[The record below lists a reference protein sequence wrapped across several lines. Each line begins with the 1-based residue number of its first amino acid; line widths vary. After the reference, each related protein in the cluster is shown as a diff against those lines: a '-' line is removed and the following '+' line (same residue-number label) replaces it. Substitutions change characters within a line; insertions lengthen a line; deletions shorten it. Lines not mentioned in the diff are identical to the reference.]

1 MHTRSVAIFAQAIS
15 TGTISLELREAGNLG
30 SFMTFVEL
38 DQVSFPTLHQLLDS
52 DVLPEVPGGPSC
64 RSVILHVSRSK
75 LEKCLA
81 TTTWASGLEAERALA
96 VILQDAGLSVSLQ
109 TEGSRSKHRV
119 AVVVTSERSASE
131 DWDDSREGWMNSTQK
146 IAQSQLNKNF
156 SRNNVGKVN
165 SKPLP
170 Q

>member
-1 MHTRSVAIFAQAIS
+1 
-15 TGTISLELREAGNLG
+15 
-30 SFMTFVEL
+30 MTFVEL
-38 DQVSFPTLHQLLDS
+38 DQVSFTTIHQLLDS

-96 VILQDAGLSVSLQ
+96 VILQGAGLSAVDSQ
-109 TEGSRSKHRV
+109 TEGLRWNHRV
-119 AVVVTSERSASE
+119 AVVVTSERSAGE
-131 DWDDSREGWMNSTQK
+131 GWDDSREGWMNWTQK
-146 IAQSQLNKNF
+146 TAQSALNANF
-156 SRNNVGKVN
+156 SRNTVGKVQA
-165 SKPLP
+165 KRLP